1 MGVRGV
7 GVTAAATSEGTQE
20 MLSTPSVGSWAPG
33 LSQVEPRLRGSY
45 DIGVGIERVLWPL

>member
-7 GVTAAATSEGTQE
+7 GVTAATSEGTQE